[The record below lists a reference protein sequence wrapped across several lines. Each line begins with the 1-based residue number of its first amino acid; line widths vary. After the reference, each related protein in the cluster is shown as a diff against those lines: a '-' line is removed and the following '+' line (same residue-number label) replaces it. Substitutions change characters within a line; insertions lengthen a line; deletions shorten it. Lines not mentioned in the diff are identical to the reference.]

1 MPADSRG
8 TSDESQSAA
17 PKQRELV
24 TWHVIRLITAVRRA
38 VTQRFR
44 RMFDVSMIEWL
55 VIANLAIEPS
65 VSLTVLAR
73 NANLDTQR
81 TSLAV
86 ARLAERDL
94 VTRAKNPKNGR
105 VVQVA
110 LTARGRAVFNAI
122 IENWLD
128 PELTHGL
135 SAVELATAYEVVNRL
150 ADRADQ
156 ILARE
161 LKTGGI

>member
-1 MPADSRG
+1 MPADSR
-8 TSDESQSAA
+8 TTPAEELSAA
-17 PKQRELV
+17 PKQRELL
-24 TWHVIRLITAVRRA
+24 TWHVVRLTTAVRRA

-44 RMFDVSMIEWL
+44 RMFDVSMIEWV
-55 VIANLAIEPS
+55 VIAYLAVEPS
-65 VSLTVLAR
+65 VSLTALAR
-73 NANLDTQR
+73 NANLDAQR

-86 ARLAERDL
+86 ARLAKRDL
-94 VTRAKNPKNGR
+94 VTRTKNPENGR

-128 PELTHGL
+128 PELTHGF
-135 SAVELATAYEVVNRL
+135 SAAELASAYDIVNHL

-161 LKTGGI
+161 LKSGGM